1 MLFKWSERAVKIQDY
16 SVLRLNKFILKK
28 IEHENRNLSDGGG
41 HMVILILTLQREYGY
56 YVYQVTPPPHP
67 GCTEISNPYFQFHI
81 DSICKR
87 HLENINLI
95 VGP

>member
-1 MLFKWSERAVKIQDY
+1 
-16 SVLRLNKFILKK
+16 
-28 IEHENRNLSDGGG
+28 
-41 HMVILILTLQREYGY
+41 MVILILTLQREYGY
-56 YVYQVTPPPHP
+56 YVYQVTPPPHL

-95 VGP
+95 VGQ